1 MKNTHSERISPLP
14 RLIAVRHIAALIGDK
29 KQPAWNTEQM
39 SERDRNFTHLLY
51 KGILRHY
58 YPLQSTLKLL
68 AKRPPTLHFY
78 RALLLAGLYELL
90 ILEKQ
95 DFAVVNSYTQLAKQ
109 KGASLSP
116 SPQVTG
122 FINAILR
129 EVCNN
134 RQKWQEKI
142 ATFSPLPD
150 WLDKRWRKNFTPDD
164 YQLMIKTV
172 MQTPKLGITVKEN
185 PQQWCEIFQQTGK
198 QATHLFDNTLMLD
211 FDGKISALDGYD
223 TGEWWVQNISSYLAA
238 HLLGDVRGKNI
249 LDLCAAPGGKAAYL
263 ANKQAKLT
271 VLDNKENR
279 MQRLQE
285 NFTRLKLESTPII
298 ADILT
303 YQSDMLYDAI
313 LLDAPCTALGTLRHN
328 PDILLTR
335 SNEDIAL
342 CAQTQ
347 SLMLTQAWQ
356 WLKPNGMMV
365 YAVCSLEPEEGVDV
379 ITEFLQANNDAEL
392 SFIAPA
398 ELPDFVPKKSPKNN
412 KADNKVDKSTLRLMP
427 SYHVAM
433 DGFFIA
439 RLYKRPQ

>member
-1 MKNTHSERISPLP
+1 MKKPTSENHHPSP
-14 RLIAVRHIAALIGDK
+14 RLIAVRHIVALIGDK
-29 KQPAWNTEQM
+29 KQPAWNTEHM

-78 RALLLAGLYELL
+78 HTLLLAGLYELL

-95 DFAVVNSYTQLAKQ
+95 DFAVVNSYTQLAKK
-109 KGASLSP
+109 KGA

-129 EVCNN
+129 EVSNN
-134 RQKWQEKI
+134 RQQWQKKI
-142 ATFSPLPD
+142 ANFSPLPD
-150 WLDKRWRKNFTPDD
+150 WLDKRWRKNFAPDD
-164 YQLMIKTV
+164 YQQMINSV
-172 MQTPKLGITVKEN
+172 MQTPKLGITVKQN
-185 PQQWCEIFQQTGK
+185 PQQWCEVFQQAGK
-198 QATHLFDNTLMLD
+198 QASHLFADTLMLD

-223 TGEWWVQNISSYLAA
+223 KGEWWVQNISSYLAA
-238 HLLGDVRGKNI
+238 HLLGNVSGKNI

-271 VLDNKENR
+271 VLDNKEKR

-285 NFTRLKLESTPII
+285 NFTRLKLENTPII
-298 ADILT
+298 ADMLT
-303 YQSDMLYDAI
+303 YQTDMLYDAI

-335 SNEDIAL
+335 SNKDITL

-347 SLMLTQAWQ
+347 KLMLTQAWQ
-356 WLKPNGMMV
+356 WLKPSGMMI
-365 YAVCSLEPEEGVDV
+365 YAVCSLEPEEGIDI
-379 ITEFLQANNDAEL
+379 ITNFLQANEDAEL
-392 SFIAPA
+392 SFIAPT
-398 ELPDFVPKKSPKNN
+398 ELPDFVPKKPKTNH
-412 KADNKVDKSTLRLMP
+412 KIDKSTLRLMP
-427 SYHVAM
+427 YYHVAM

-439 RLYKRPQ
+439 RLYKRSQ